1 MFFPWKLLF
10 RFFSAMVLLAT
21 GGFAAGHDIPLP
33 FTSPPPATA
42 PAPVPESSTT
52 TTTAPA
58 PTDGSTTTTTAPDG
72 STTTTTAPDSTPPVL
87 VTPVPDP
94 APTTSTTVPTT
105 PAGPTT
111 TTTAPVATPA
121 PGTPAPGTPSD
132 TPPVIPVDDNAGAVC
147 AAAGTTTCGPAE
159 PVPAPDDSHAARV
172 QRCQDWWNSLAAAFT
187 ANNEPQWAAQAT
199 QVAGQCDAM
208 ITRWE
213 QLEQQ
218 WAQHHADVKGDHNGD
233 GHPDNG
239 RGPNGDHPA
248 PPAAPQAQ
256 QVSRH
261 GEGRH

>member
-1 MFFPWKLLF
+1 MLFPWKLLF

-42 PAPVPESSTT
+42 PAPGSSTT
-52 TTTAPA
+52 TTTAPPA
-58 PTDGSTTTTTAPDG
+58 SDGSTTTTTAPDG

-94 APTTSTTVPTT
+94 APTTSTTVP
-105 PAGPTT
+105 AKPTT
-111 TTTAPVATPA
+111 TTTAPAATPA
-121 PGTPAPGTPSD
+121 PGPSEA
-132 TPPVIPVDDNAGAVC
+132 PPVIPVDDNAGAVC
-147 AAAGTTTCGPAE
+147 AAAATTTCGPAT
-159 PVPAPDDSHAARV
+159 PVPAPTDTHAARV

-187 ANNEPQWAAQAT
+187 ANNEPQWAAKAT
-199 QVAGQCDAM
+199 QIAGQCDAM

-213 QLEQQ
+213 QLVQQ
-218 WAQHHADVKGDHNGD
+218 WAADHQPKGDHNGD

-239 RGPNGDHPA
+239 NGPKVDHPA
-248 PPAAPQAQ
+248 PPVPPQPKP
-256 QVSRH
+256 VSRH

>member
-1 MFFPWKLLF
+1 MLFPWKLLF
-10 RFFSAMVLLAT
+10 RFFSALMLLAT

-33 FTSPPPATA
+33 FSSPPPATA
-42 PAPVPESSTT
+42 PASGSSTT

-58 PTDGSTTTTTAPDG
+58 ATDGSTTTTTAPDA

-94 APTTSTTVPTT
+94 APTTSTTVP
-105 PAGPTT
+105 AKPTT
-111 TTTAPVATPA
+111 TTTAPAATPA
-121 PGTPAPGTPSD
+121 PGTPSV
-132 TPPVIPVDDNAGAVC
+132 TPPAVPVDDNAGAVC
-147 AAAGTTTCGPAE
+147 AAAATTTCGPAE
-159 PVPAPDDSHAARV
+159 AVPAAGDTHAARV

-187 ANNEPQWAAQAT
+187 ANNEPQWAAKAT
-199 QVAGQCDAM
+199 QIAGQCDAM

-218 WAQHHADVKGDHNGD
+218 WAAHHQPKGDHNGD
-233 GHPDNG
+233 GHPDDG
-239 RGPNGDHPA
+239 QGQNGDHPA
-248 PPAAPQAQ
+248 PPAPPRPQ